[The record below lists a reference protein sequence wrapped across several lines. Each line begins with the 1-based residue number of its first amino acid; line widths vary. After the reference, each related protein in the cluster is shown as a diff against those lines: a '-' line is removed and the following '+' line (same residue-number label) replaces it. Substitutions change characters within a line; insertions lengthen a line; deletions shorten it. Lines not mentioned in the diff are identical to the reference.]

1 MIKQIDTQSTLG
13 EIVSTDFRAADIF
26 KKEGIDFCCGGK
38 KTLLQA
44 CTEKGVDVGGLV
56 EKLNYLANSPAIPS
70 QDFNEWELDFLADY
84 IQNTHHKYVKKTL
97 PELLVYIQKVARA
110 HGAKH
115 PEMHEVAVLFEK
127 LNEELTQHLKNEE
140 EVLFPAVKKAIIN
153 NDQDARSTIVS
164 EINRM
169 NEEHDFAGGTMD
181 TINSL
186 TSGYKVPEGACSTYH
201 VTLKLLQQFEDDL
214 HIHVHLEN
222 NILFPKALQL

>member
-1 MIKQIDTQSTLG
+1 MTKNIDTHSTLG
-13 EIVSTDFRAADIF
+13 EIVSTDFRAAEIF
-26 KKEGIDFCCGGK
+26 KNEGIDFCCGGK

-56 EKLNYLANSPAIPS
+56 EKLSYLANSPAIPS
-70 QDFNEWELDFLADY
+70 QDFNEWDLDFLADY
-84 IQNTHHKYVKKTL
+84 ISNTHHKYVKKTL
-97 PELLVYIQKVARA
+97 PELLVYTQKVAGA

-115 PEMHEVAVLFEK
+115 PEMIEVAGLFEK
-127 LNEELTQHLKNEE
+127 LNNELTQHLMNEE
-140 EVLFPAVKKAIIN
+140 VVLFPAIKRAIKN
-153 NDQDARSTIVS
+153 SDPDARSTIAS
-164 EINRM
+164 EIKRM

-186 TSGYKVPEGACSTYH
+186 TSGYRIPEGACSTYH

-222 NILFPKALQL
+222 NILFPKALEV